1 MVWGDFFP
9 LYYVES
15 MDYFWQILTQS
26 GRYLGLED
34 LATLSP
40 FAGDFFR
47 NDVFS
52 LSQKWGERKITS
64 TLHSL

>member
-34 LATLSP
+34 LATLAFCGGLS
-40 FAGDFFR
+40 R

-52 LSQKWGERKITS
+52 LSQKWGERKIKS